1 MRNFSFNR
9 MSDVELF
16 IATGVI
22 VQRCED
28 NPFLISLNEPFKAVT
43 TQFSIFSDALADA
56 RENGVDYLPVGD
68 VRRAD
73 LIAALGNLQ
82 KSLLL
87 LSPEAVPTSPH
98 TKADFEI
105 FNAFLAPVNV
115 PRPTHVSACNAA
127 RAGYVRVFWHDTSG
141 GILYLI
147 EHRRQGDTVWQ
158 SSGHTTQSLIL
169 LSGFEHG
176 AYFEFRVC
184 TLGQDQLRSPWTE
197 PVGIWVA

>member
-16 IATGVI
+16 ITTGVV

-28 NPFLISLNEPFKAVT
+28 NPFLISLYEPFNAVT

-56 RENGVDYLPVGD
+56 RENGVDYLAVGD

-87 LSPEAVPTSPH
+87 LTPEATTTRAH
-98 TKADFEI
+98 KEANFEV
-105 FNAFLAPVNV
+105 FNAFLAPVSV
-115 PRPTHVSACNAA
+115 CNAA

-141 GILYLI
+141 GLLYLI